1 MAYRFPAARSVG
13 SVKECAP
20 ARTTAGPAGV
30 GRARLVLGG
39 AFPFARREPCV
50 DLLGVV
56 QNDPVACLDKGRP
69 SAGGAKNI
77 EERFRQA
84 VALRNLCG
92 PEQPRAIVGL
102 FPTAR
107 SFAERGLNRA

>member
-1 MAYRFPAARSVG
+1 MRISDWSSDVC
-13 SVKECAP
+13 SSD
-20 ARTTAGPAGV
+20 
-30 GRARLVLGG
+30 L
-39 AFPFARREPCV
+39 

-107 SFAERGLNRA
+107 SFAERDRTSVVEGKSGSVRVDLGGRGII